1 MCPSCVQVHHVP
13 YVPNCMSCHEAIV
26 VIIDNIYIYIYICRI
41 KELKDKE
48 TLYIV
53 HVYVYV

>member
-1 MCPSCVQVHHVP
+1 M
-13 YVPNCMSCHEAIV
+13 
-26 VIIDNIYIYIYICRI
+26 YICRYTYIYTYICII

-48 TLYIV
+48 TLYIT